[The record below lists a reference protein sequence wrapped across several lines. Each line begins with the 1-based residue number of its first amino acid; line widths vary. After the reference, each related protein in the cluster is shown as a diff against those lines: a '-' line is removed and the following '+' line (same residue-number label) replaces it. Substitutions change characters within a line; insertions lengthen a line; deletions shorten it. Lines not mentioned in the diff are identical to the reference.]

1 MIAVCLVLFNIENK
15 SVIFFTLDLF
25 VVMVIKFLLFFSN
38 FDLGKSDVVCL
49 FCFIFKMIKL
59 SFSLDIKCIRVV
71 LYRLIFLVEYI
82 FLIL

>member
-15 SVIFFTLDLF
+15 SVIFFMLDLF

-49 FCFIFKMIKL
+49 FCFIFNMIKL

-71 LYRLIFLVEYI
+71 L
-82 FLIL
+82 

>member
-1 MIAVCLVLFNIENK
+1 MIIVCLDLFNLEKGSVK
-15 SVIFFTLDLF
+15 SGIFYMFELF

-71 LYRLIFLVEYI
+71 L
-82 FLIL
+82 

>member
-1 MIAVCLVLFNIENK
+1 MIAVCLVLFKIENK
-15 SVIFFTLDLF
+15 SVIFFTLDSF

-49 FCFIFKMIKL
+49 FCFIFNMIKL

-71 LYRLIFLVEYI
+71 L
-82 FLIL
+82 

>member
-15 SVIFFTLDLF
+15 SVIFFILDLF

-49 FCFIFKMIKL
+49 FCFIFNMIKL

-71 LYRLIFLVEYI
+71 L
-82 FLIL
+82 

>member
-49 FCFIFKMIKL
+49 FCFIFNMIKL

-71 LYRLIFLVEYI
+71 L
-82 FLIL
+82 